1 MSIQVGAV
9 KIKEKEEGMAYVVH
23 LGERRK
29 RGSGFSYEE
38 EKRKQIG
45 EEQRKRWM

>member
-9 KIKEKEEGMAYVVH
+9 KVKEKEGVADVVH

-29 RGSGFSYEE
+29 KGSGFSYEE